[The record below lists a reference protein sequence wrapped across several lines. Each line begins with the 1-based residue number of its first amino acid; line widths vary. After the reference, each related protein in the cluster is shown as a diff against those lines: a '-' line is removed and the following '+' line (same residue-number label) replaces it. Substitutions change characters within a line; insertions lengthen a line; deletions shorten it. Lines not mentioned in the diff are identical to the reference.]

1 MEKSSQVIK
10 VEEYVYRKCI
20 RNYGVKR
27 KKKCK
32 LYICVCVCVCV
43 CVNKLN

>member
-10 VEEYVYRKCI
+10 VEEYAYRKCI

-27 KKKCK
+27 KKK
-32 LYICVCVCVCV
+32 V
-43 CVNKLN
+43 